1 MILEDK
7 NLHDRVVG
15 EMIQAI
21 DAKIQE
27 REYIKQKF
35 NENARMVDD
44 KAQAIFGAR
53 VSIRM
58 IKCIGGY
65 NHYGIRNKMI
75 NGNGL
80 TN

>member
-1 MILEDK
+1 
-7 NLHDRVVG
+7 
-15 EMIQAI
+15 
-21 DAKIQE
+21 
-27 REYIKQKF
+27 
-35 NENARMVDD
+35 MVDD